1 MWLIVAQKRLPT
13 PFTHIPWIDAMTR
26 FQIPVLLWCLLIA
39 ALAGG
44 SQSACEEHWNQFRGP
59 RGDGQVRTSRLPLE
73 WSESKNVRWKTAIH
87 GKAWSSPVVWGDR
100 IWVTSATED
109 GTRLYAICVDG
120 QNGRIV
126 HDITVFEIE
135 EPMFCFPYNSYAS
148 PTPVIEG
155 DCLWVH
161 YGSAGTAC
169 LDTAT
174 GKILWT
180 RQDLPC
186 DHHRGPGSSPILFR
200 DLILI
205 NFDGYDLQYVVALD
219 KRTGQTVW
227 RRDRSID
234 YNTHDGD
241 LKKAYCTPTVLE
253 HGGRLQLVS
262 PGAVGTV
269 AYDPLTGEELW
280 KVHHGG
286 YNAAARPLYTHGMVI
301 INTEG
306 GLRLLAVRPDGKGD
320 VTETHIVWNY
330 DRSTPTR
337 PSQLVVGD
345 HLYMVGDTGIVT
357 CLDVRTGELAW
368 VERMGGRHSASPL
381 HVAGRIYL
389 FDEENASRVIQATPS
404 GFQLLA
410 ENPLDEGCMA
420 SPAVLDDALIL
431 RTRTHLY
438 RIEEMAD
445 SASGANPSSN

>member
-1 MWLIVAQKRLPT
+1 
-13 PFTHIPWIDAMTR
+13 
-26 FQIPVLLWCLLIA
+26 
-39 ALAGG
+39 
-44 SQSACEEHWNQFRGP
+44 
-59 RGDGQVRTSRLPLE
+59 
-73 WSESKNVRWKTAIH
+73 
-87 GKAWSSPVVWGDR
+87 
-100 IWVTSATED
+100 VTSATED

-120 QNGRIV
+120 QSGRIV

-155 DCLWVH
+155 DWLWVH

-219 KRTGQTVW
+219 KSTGRTVW

-241 LKKAYCTPTVLE
+241 LKKAYGTPTVLE

-286 YNAAARPLYTHGMVI
+286 YNAAARPLYTHGMAI

-306 GLRLLAVRPDGKGD
+306 GLRLLAVRPDGEGD
-320 VTETHIVWNY
+320 VTETHIVWSY
-330 DRSTPTR
+330 GRSTPTR

-345 HLYMVGDTGIVT
+345 HLYMVGDAGIVT

-381 HVAGRIYL
+381 HAAGRIYL
-389 FDEENASRVIQATPS
+389 FDEENASRVIQATPA

-410 ENPLDEGCMA
+410 ENSLDEGCMA

-431 RTRTHLY
+431 RTKTHLY
-438 RIEEMAD
+438 RIEEMAG
-445 SASGANPSSN
+445 SASGTFPSSN